1 MQAVL
6 LHILVSNNQRRRRRG
21 SNMNG
26 STPAMARADDLP
38 KTTNQKEEN
47 KSASKAAQH
56 RPLNVQLSA
65 EYPLCTL
72 SVHLLK

>member
-1 MQAVL
+1 
-6 LHILVSNNQRRRRRG
+6 
-21 SNMNG
+21 MNG